1 MSILQFYTDGACSGN
16 PGKGGWACIEVT
28 PIGIRVTSNN
38 ANLTTNNIMEM
49 SAVLEALLT
58 VCFKSA
64 AEIDQF
70 EQATIYTDSAYIA
83 NCINQGWYKTW
94 FKNGWKTSKNE
105 PVKNKELWE
114 DLLSAY
120 FQAQQLLPLRIELV
134 KGHSD
139 NHYNN
144 LADTLAVAARKGEIH
159 NHEMIY
165 RSDI

>member
-1 MSILQFYTDGACSGN
+1 MPILQFYTDGACSGN
-16 PGKGGWACIEVT
+16 PGVGGWACIEVT
-28 PIGIRVTSNN
+28 NDNIIITSNN
-38 ANLTTNNIMEM
+38 CPSTTNNIMEM

-70 EQATIYTDSAYIA
+70 EQAIIYTDSAYVA

-120 FQAQQLLPLRIELV
+120 FQAQQLLPLKIELV
-134 KGHSD
+134 KGHST
-139 NHYNN
+139 NTYNN
-144 LADTLAVAARKGEIH
+144 LADTTAVAARKGECKSNEVI
-159 NHEMIY
+159 
-165 RSDI
+165 SKL